1 MAMNERARRPSALT
15 RARAALPAVL
25 PVVGSVV
32 LGIVAWQCVVT
43 FADIP
48 KYVLPAPAEVWHALV
63 DGLGRDPTTRAS
75 YWFHLFDTLKA
86 TLFGFF
92 IGGSIGL
99 VAASLMAE
107 SRLVERAALPYV
119 VGLQSLPKVA
129 IAPLLVIW
137 LGYGIE
143 SKIAMAS
150 VLTLFPV
157 LINSLAGFR
166 SVPRER
172 LELMLALKATRWQ
185 IFRYVKVP
193 GALPMMFAGLHIGI
207 VYAML
212 GTIVSEFTGAQRGMG
227 VIMTQL
233 QTVSDTA
240 GVFAALVVLS
250 CTGYVLIS
258 LMRLLQRRIVF
269 WAEESAQGA
278 GV

>member
-1 MAMNERARRPSALT
+1 MNGRRE
-15 RARAALPAVL
+15 LPAFV
-25 PVVGSVV
+25 PVVASIA
-32 LGIVAWQCVVT
+32 LGVIAWQCTVS

-48 KYVLPAPAEVWHALV
+48 GYVLPSPHSVWKALV
-63 DGLGRDPTTRAS
+63 DGLTMSPAMRAS

-86 TLFGFF
+86 TLAGFV
-92 IGGSIGL
+92 IGGVIGL
-99 VAASLMAE
+99 VLAALMAE
-107 SRLVERAALPYV
+107 SRLIERAALPYV

-143 SKIAMAS
+143 SKVAMAS

-157 LINSLAGFR
+157 LINALGGFR
-166 SVPRER
+166 SLPRER
-172 LELMLALKATRWQ
+172 LELMLALKASRWQ
-185 IFRYVKVP
+185 IFRYVKLP
-193 GALPMMFAGLHIGI
+193 GALPMIFAGLHIGI

-233 QTVSDTA
+233 QSVSDTA
-240 GVFAALVVLS
+240 GVFAALVVLGV
-250 CTGYVLIS
+250 TGYVLIA
-258 LMRLLQRRIVF
+258 LMRGLQRRVLF
-269 WAEESAQGA
+269 WAEGSMHEA